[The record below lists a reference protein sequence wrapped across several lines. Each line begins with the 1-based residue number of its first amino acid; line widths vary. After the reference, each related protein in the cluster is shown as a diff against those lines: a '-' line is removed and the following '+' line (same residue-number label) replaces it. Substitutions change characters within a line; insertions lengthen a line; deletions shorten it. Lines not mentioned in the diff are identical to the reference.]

1 MGEIN
6 ISRAEQEALRAVE
19 YDVLKQLIDQCLR
32 EKRPSAL
39 RPLRIDNCG
48 P

>member
-6 ISRAEQEALRAVE
+6 ISREQEALRAVE